1 ARHALSRPSPLYP
14 GTVRSGAPGGRAPRA
29 PVRTSLAVLALA
41 SLIAVAVSACGSSEA
56 APGAG
61 MPPPPEVSVAT
72 VLSKP
77 VHQWDTFNGRVT
89 AVESVELRPRV
100 SGYVQR
106 VAFDEG
112 QEVKKG
118 DLLFVI
124 DPRPYQA
131 ALDQARA
138 QLQ

>member
-1 ARHALSRPSPLYP
+1 
-14 GTVRSGAPGGRAPRA
+14 
-29 PVRTSLAVLALA
+29 
-41 SLIAVAVSACGSSEA
+41 
-56 APGAG
+56 

-89 AVESVELRPRV
+89 AVESVQLRPRV

-131 ALDQARA
+131 EPDPAPAQPQRARA
-138 QLQ
+138 EEIGRATGGGRACQYV

>member
-1 ARHALSRPSPLYP
+1 M
-14 GTVRSGAPGGRAPRA
+14 
-29 PVRTSLAVLALA
+29 RTSLAILALG
-41 SLIAVAVSACGSSEA
+41 SMIAIAVSACGSSEA

-77 VHQWDTFNGRVT
+77 VHPWDTFNGRVT
-89 AVESVELRPRV
+89 AVESVQLRPRV

-112 QEVKKG
+112 QEVEKG
-118 DLLFVI
+118 DLRFVLA
-124 DPRPYQA
+124 PPPTQPA
-131 ALDQARA
+131 PDQPTQHPQPPPAT
-138 QLQ
+138 

>member
-1 ARHALSRPSPLYP
+1 PTRLPRAFPSM
-14 GTVRSGAPGGRAPRA
+14 VRSGAPDGYARRASM
-29 PVRTSLAVLALA
+29 RTSLAALALA
-41 SLIAVAVSACGSSEA
+41 SLVAAVVSACGSSEA

-124 DPRPYQA
+124 DPRPYRA
-131 ALDQARA
+131 AL
-138 QLQ
+138 